1 MDKMKQYYIGIDC
14 GTKTGM
20 CVYDSAT
27 KKIMR
32 LVSGNIIEM
41 MEDLKTHIISWEI
54 SHDEILFRIEDARL
68 RTWIP
73 KQKNEMAER
82 GRREGAG
89 YVKAHAAIWEDFCKH
104 FYISYELVA
113 PKNNKT
119 KVTSHYFKILTN
131 YQQSTNEHERDAAM
145 LVVGH

>member
-1 MDKMKQYYIGIDC
+1 MKQYYIGIDC

-20 CVYDSAT
+20 CVYDAET

-41 MEDLKTHIISWEI
+41 IYDFQLHVGTWEI
-54 SHDEILFRIEDARL
+54 GYDELKFRIEDARL

-73 KQKNEMAER
+73 YQKNEKAER

-89 YVKAHAAIWEDFCKH
+89 YVKAHAAIWEDFCKY
-104 FYISYELVA
+104 FCISYELVA

-119 KVTSHYFKILTN
+119 KVTPHYFKILTN

-145 LVVGH
+145 LVIGH